1 MPSSDFKLGLAVG
14 RGSMMSL
21 LNALRSS
28 LGDWAKILP
37 YLDQFTSKNEL
48 ELVAA
53 INYLMNREI
62 TLTPTL
68 KASIA
73 VDFVNSSR
81 SLLLSDLELF
91 SMPSGGESGG
101 KEEERKEGEEE

>member
-68 KASIA
+68 KATIA

-81 SLLLSDLELF
+81 SLLLSDIELF
-91 SMPSGGESGG
+91 SMPGGEEGG